1 MAVILFV
8 TALLVVTGVRAR
20 SSETDFSTMRRTD
33 LIAMLDTLNADS
45 RKLESEINEL
55 RRTKEQLETGANS
68 AQVAADEAKRRLS
81 AMQVLAGTVPATGPG
96 VRITIQDPKRKVG
109 PELIL
114 DAVEELRDAG
124 AEVMQING
132 TVRVVANTWFG
143 RSDAGELTV
152 NGMAVNFPL
161 TIEAI
166 GDPATLEAG
175 ARFRGGLVSEI
186 QGERV
191 GGYVSI
197 TQLKRIDITAV
208 ASVAAPQFSRPG

>member
-152 NGMAVNFPL
+152 NGLAVSFPL